1 MAVFKTPGG
10 ETVTA
15 RGAMAG
21 LFRQRGWVEVTPGSD
36 APSPAPEPDA
46 DDEAD
51 DSGDWV
57 DVWSDDPDDET
68 P

>member
-1 MAVFKTPGG
+1 MAVFRTPDG

-15 RGAMAG
+15 RRAMAD
-21 LFRQRGWVEVTPGSD
+21 LFRQRGWVEVIPGSD
-36 APSPAPEPDA
+36 APSPAPEP
-46 DDEAD
+46 ETE

-57 DVWSDDPDDET
+57 DVWSDDPDDDT